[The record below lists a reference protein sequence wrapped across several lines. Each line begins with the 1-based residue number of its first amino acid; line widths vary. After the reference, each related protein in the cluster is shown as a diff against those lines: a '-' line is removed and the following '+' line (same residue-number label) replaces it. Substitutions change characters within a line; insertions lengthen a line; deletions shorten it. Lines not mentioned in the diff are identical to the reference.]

1 MWLLSSSGQS
11 ERRCE
16 TTKIAVADLGEVPG
30 RAQAPPLFWVK
41 KKESQNK
48 EKLAGQVSQKPS
60 TPFPP

>member
-41 KKESQNK
+41 KKKNRRIKKSWQGK
-48 EKLAGQVSQKPS
+48 
-60 TPFPP
+60 

>member
-41 KKESQNK
+41 KKRIAE
-48 EKLAGQVSQKPS
+48 
-60 TPFPP
+60 